1 MIRFVKSLE
10 AMEKEQ
16 KTENND
22 NKELD
27 KELDNQLA
35 SL

>member
-1 MIRFVKSLE
+1 MIRFIKSLE
-10 AMEKEQ
+10 AMEKDQ
-16 KTENND
+16 KNENND
-22 NKELD
+22 TKALD